1 MTFVSETKVIPIF
14 PLDLVLFPNQ
24 DLPLRIFEPRYKQM
38 IDDCMLG
45 EKEFG
50 VCLGHNSATLSN
62 WQAPYDIGT
71 LAKIV
76 DCKDVDSTSGHLFIN
91 VRGRRKFRIIRLI
104 SPSLKKTDDYDPF
117 TVEGAK
123 TIEQLHHSDGVEKK
137 MYIQAEIEMIS
148 EIDESISLNDWENL
162 VDLWKIKIKK
172 TNGNTDLTSHQLDHV
187 LEQYYLKT
195 ETPTMEY
202 IYSLCAL
209 ASQTPLDL
217 QPILECTNLE
227 QLLER
232 TTKLL
237 ESDISQE

>member
-202 IYSLCAL
+202 IHSLCAL

-237 ESDISQE
+237 ESDINQE

>member
-1 MTFVSETKVIPIF
+1 VSETKVIPIF

-38 IDDCMLG
+38 VDDCMLG

-50 VCLGHNSATLSN
+50 ICLGHDSATLSN

-71 LAKIV
+71 IAKIV
-76 DCKDVDSTSGHLFIN
+76 DCKDVDSTSGHLFLNI
-91 VRGRRKFRIIRLI
+91 RGRRKFRIIHLI
-104 SPSLKKTDDYDPF
+104 PPSLKKTEDYDPF
-117 TVEGAK
+117 TVDGAK
-123 TIEQLHHSDGVEKK
+123 DIEQLHHSDGVEKK

-148 EIDESISLNDWENL
+148 EIDESISLVDWENL
-162 VDLWKIKIKK
+162 VNLWKNKIKK
-172 TNGNTDLTSHQLDHV
+172 STGNSDLTSHQLDHV

-202 IYSLCAL
+202 VHSLCAL
-209 ASQTPLDL
+209 ASETPLDL
-217 QPILECTNLE
+217 QPILECTNMD

-232 TTKLL
+232 STKLL
-237 ESDISQE
+237 EYDINHE

>member
-1 MTFVSETKVIPIF
+1 
-14 PLDLVLFPNQ
+14 
-24 DLPLRIFEPRYKQM
+24 M

-50 VCLGHNSATLSN
+50 VCLGHDSTTLSN

-76 DCKDVDSTSGHLFIN
+76 DCKDVDSTSGHLFLN

-104 SPSLKKTDDYDPF
+104 SPSLKKIDDYDPF

-123 TIEQLHHSDGVEKK
+123 TIEQLHHNDGVEKK
-137 MYIQAEIEMIS
+137 MYIQAEIELIS

-162 VDLWKIKIKK
+162 VDLWKNKIKK
-172 TNGNTDLTSHQLDHV
+172 TNANSDLTSHQLDHV

-202 IYSLCAL
+202 IHSLCAL

-217 QPILECTNLE
+217 QPILESANLE
-227 QLLER
+227 QLIQR
-232 TTKLL
+232 TTTLL
-237 ESDISQE
+237 ESDINHE

>member
-1 MTFVSETKVIPIF
+1 MSETKVIPIF

-38 IDDCMLG
+38 VDDCMMR

-50 VCLGHNSATLSN
+50 ICLGHDSATVSN

-71 LAKIV
+71 IAKIA
-76 DCKDVDSTSGHLFIN
+76 DCKDVDSTSGHLFLN
-91 VRGRRKFRIIRLI
+91 VRGHRKFRIIRLI
-104 SPSLKKTDDYDPF
+104 PPSLKKFDDYDPF
-117 TVEGAK
+117 TVHGTR
-123 TIEQLHHSDGVEKK
+123 TIEQLHHDDGVEKK
-137 MYIQAEIEMIS
+137 MYIQAEIEIIS
-148 EIDESISLNDWENL
+148 DIDESISLVDWENL
-162 VDLWKIKIKK
+162 VDKWKNKIKK
-172 TNGNTDLTSHQLDHV
+172 TTGNPELTSHQLDHV

-202 IYSLCAL
+202 IHSLCAL

-217 QPILECTNLE
+217 QPILECTKME

-232 TTKLL
+232 SRKLL
-237 ESDISQE
+237 ESDINHE

>member
-1 MTFVSETKVIPIF
+1 MSETKVIPIF

-38 IDDCMLG
+38 VDDCMLG

-50 VCLGHNSATLSN
+50 ICLGHDSATLSN

-71 LAKIV
+71 IAKIV
-76 DCKDVDSTSGHLFIN
+76 DCKDVDSTSGHLFLNI
-91 VRGRRKFRIIRLI
+91 RGRRKFRIIHLI
-104 SPSLKKTDDYDPF
+104 PPSLKKTEDYDPF
-117 TVEGAK
+117 TVDGAK
-123 TIEQLHHSDGVEKK
+123 DIEQLHHSDGVEKK

-148 EIDESISLNDWENL
+148 EIDESISLVDWENL
-162 VDLWKIKIKK
+162 VNLWKNKIKK
-172 TNGNTDLTSHQLDHV
+172 STGNSDLTSHQLDHV

-202 IYSLCAL
+202 VHSLCAL
-209 ASQTPLDL
+209 ASETPLDL
-217 QPILECTNLE
+217 QPILECTNMD

-232 TTKLL
+232 STKLL
-237 ESDISQE
+237 EYDINHE

>member
-1 MTFVSETKVIPIF
+1 MSETKVIPVF

-45 EKEFG
+45 DKEFG
-50 VCLGHNSATLSN
+50 VCLGHDSATLSN
-62 WQAPYDIGT
+62 WQAPYNVGT

-76 DCKDVDSTSGHLFIN
+76 DCKDVDSTSGHLFVN

-117 TVEGAK
+117 SVEGAK
-123 TIEQLHHSDGVEKK
+123 TIEQLHHNDGVGKK

-162 VDLWKIKIKK
+162 VFLWKNKIKK
-172 TNGNTDLTSHQLDHV
+172 INGNPDLTSHQLDHV

-202 IYSLCAL
+202 IHSLCAL

-217 QPILECTNLE
+217 QPILECINLE
-227 QLLER
+227 QLIQK

-237 ESDISQE
+237 ESDINHE

>member
-1 MTFVSETKVIPIF
+1 VSETKIIPIF

-38 IDDCMLG
+38 VDDCMMG
-45 EKEFG
+45 GKEFG
-50 VCLGHNSATLSN
+50 ICLGHESATISN

-71 LAKIV
+71 IAKIAE
-76 DCKDVDSTSGHLFIN
+76 CKDVDSTSGHLLLN

-104 SPSLKKTDDYDPF
+104 PPSLQKTEDYDPF
-117 TVEGAK
+117 TIHGTRTV
-123 TIEQLHHSDGVEKK
+123 EQLHHDDGIEKK

-148 EIDESISLNDWENL
+148 EIDESLSLVDWETL
-162 VDLWKIKIKK
+162 VEKWKTKIKK
-172 TNGNTDLTSHQLDHV
+172 NTGNPELTSHQLDHV

-202 IYSLCAL
+202 VHSLCAL
-209 ASQTPLDL
+209 ASETPLDL
-217 QPILECTNLE
+217 QPILECTNME

-232 TTKLL
+232 SMKLL
-237 ESDISQE
+237 ESDINTQ

>member
-1 MTFVSETKVIPIF
+1 MNETKVIPIF

-38 IDDCMLG
+38 VDDCMLG
-45 EKEFG
+45 GKEFG
-50 VCLGHNSATLSN
+50 ICLGHDSATLSN

-71 LAKIV
+71 IAKIV
-76 DCKDVDSTSGHLFIN
+76 DCKDVDSTSGHLFLN
-91 VRGRRKFRIIRLI
+91 VRGRRKFRIIHLI
-104 SPSLKKTDDYDPF
+104 PPSLKKTEDYDPF
-117 TVEGAK
+117 TLDGTKV
-123 TIEQLHHSDGVEKK
+123 IEQLHHSDGVEKK

-148 EIDESISLNDWENL
+148 EIDESISLVDWENL
-162 VDLWKIKIKK
+162 VDLWKNKIKK
-172 TNGNTDLTSHQLDHV
+172 STGNSDLTSHQLDHV

-202 IYSLCAL
+202 VHSLCAL

-227 QLLER
+227 QLLQR

-237 ESDISQE
+237 ESDINHE

>member
-1 MTFVSETKVIPIF
+1 MSETKVIPIF

-62 WQAPYDIGT
+62 WQAPYNIGT

-76 DCKDVDSTSGHLFIN
+76 DCKDVDSTSGHLFVN

-137 MYIQAEIEMIS
+137 MYIRAEIEMIS

-202 IYSLCAL
+202 IHSLCAL

-227 QLLER
+227 QLLKR
-232 TTKLL
+232 TTQLL
-237 ESDISQE
+237 ESDITQE

>member
-76 DCKDVDSTSGHLFIN
+76 DCKDVDSTSGHLFVN

-202 IYSLCAL
+202 IHSLCAL

>member
-1 MTFVSETKVIPIF
+1 MSETKIIPIF

-38 IDDCMLG
+38 IDDCMLD

-50 VCLGHNSATLSN
+50 VCLGNDNETLSN
-62 WQAPYDIGT
+62 WQAPYNIGT

-76 DCKDVDSTSGHLFIN
+76 DCKDVDSTSGHLFVN

-123 TIEQLHHSDGVEKK
+123 TIEQLHHDDGVEKK
-137 MYIQAEIEMIS
+137 MYIQAEIEIIS
-148 EIDESISLNDWENL
+148 EIDESISLNDWEKL
-162 VDLWKIKIKK
+162 VDLWKNKIKK
-172 TNGNTDLTSHQLDHV
+172 TNGNPDLTSHQLDHV

-202 IYSLCAL
+202 VHSLCAL

-217 QPILECTNLE
+217 QPILESTNLD
-227 QLLER
+227 QLLQR

-237 ESDISQE
+237 ESDINHE